1 MMTDISIN
9 QKIDYL
15 LDAIQFREDGLDII
29 IRALNDP
36 IREIRQSALLLLS
49 ESDVVIARESI

>member
-1 MMTDISIN
+1 MTNISVN
-9 QKIDYL
+9 QKIDDL
-15 LDAIQFREDGLDII
+15 LDAIQCGKDGLDLI

-49 ESDVVIARESI
+49 ESDEAIARESL